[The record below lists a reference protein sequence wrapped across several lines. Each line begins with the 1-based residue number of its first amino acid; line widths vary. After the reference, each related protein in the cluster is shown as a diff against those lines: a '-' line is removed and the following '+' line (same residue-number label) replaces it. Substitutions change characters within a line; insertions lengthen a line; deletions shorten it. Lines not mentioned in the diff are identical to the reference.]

1 MNNLLNNSGNSH
13 IKTNCST
20 SAEIDGA
27 ENSNNSAAQVNNQTI
42 RECVA
47 ISLTEYFSNVD
58 HENITELYELVL
70 SEMEA
75 PLLEKVMYY
84 TRSNQSKASNMLGLN
99 RGTLRKKLKKY
110 GMLN

>member
-1 MNNLLNNSGNSH
+1 MSNFLNNPE
-13 IKTNCST
+13 TNQYST
-20 SAEIDGA
+20 DEDIDGA
-27 ENSNNSAAQVNNQTI
+27 DNKSVVHGQNQTI

-47 ISLTEYFSNVD
+47 TSLTEYFSKVD
-58 HENITELYELVL
+58 HENINDLYDLVL

>member
-1 MNNLLNNSGNSH
+1 MSNILNNTGNSQH
-13 IKTNCST
+13 S
-20 SAEIDGA
+20 SAEEIDGA
-27 ENSNNSAAQVNNQTI
+27 DSNTNAVGQTNNQTI

-47 ISLTEYFSNVD
+47 TSLTEYFNKVD
-58 HENITELYELVL
+58 HENINELYELVL

-84 TRSNQSKASNMLGLN
+84 TRSNQSKASAMLGLN

>member
-1 MNNLLNNSGNSH
+1 MNNLLNNSGNSQY
-13 IKTNCST
+13 ST
-20 SAEIDGA
+20 SEEIDGA
-27 ENSNNSAAQVNNQTI
+27 DSSNNSAGQGNNQTI

-47 ISLTEYFSNVD
+47 TSLTEYFSNVD

-84 TRSNQSKASNMLGLN
+84 TRSNQSKASTMLGLN

>member
-1 MNNLLNNSGNSH
+1 MSNLLNNPGNSQH
-13 IKTNCST
+13 ST
-20 SAEIDGA
+20 SE
-27 ENSNNSAAQVNNQTI
+27 ENSGVDSSTNSAGYGNNQTI

-47 ISLTEYFSNVD
+47 TSLTEYFSNVD
-58 HENITELYELVL
+58 HENINDLYELVL

>member
-1 MNNLLNNSGNSH
+1 MNNLLNNPGN
-13 IKTNCST
+13 IQYST
-20 SAEIDGA
+20 SEEIDGA
-27 ENSNNSAAQVNNQTI
+27 DSSNNPAGQVNNQTI

-47 ISLTEYFSNVD
+47 TSLTEYFSNVD